1 MSFFRFVSLRLLGN
15 TETEDLN
22 TGYRV
27 MDVKLDHVIL
37 INRTIPWKIR

>member
-1 MSFFRFVSLRLLGN
+1 MSLRLLGN

-22 TGYRV
+22 TGYTGYGFYH
-27 MDVKLDHVIL
+27 KLYHVIL